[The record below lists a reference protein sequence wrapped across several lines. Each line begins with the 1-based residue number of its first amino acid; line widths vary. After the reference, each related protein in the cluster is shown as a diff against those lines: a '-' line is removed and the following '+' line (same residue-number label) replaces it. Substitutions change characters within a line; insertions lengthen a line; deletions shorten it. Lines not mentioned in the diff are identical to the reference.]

1 MKSWT
6 GRMVGMFAWR
16 NVLSVSRGEEGSQ
29 VSAVDTSISFTF
41 YFYNFRGKLIA
52 VLYDILA
59 FLNQISE
66 SKLFGLQIGTDVDT
80 SKYLILNYGIEDK
93 VDSDVKR
100 GCVSKK
106 LMLQALLW
114 QKN

>member
-1 MKSWT
+1 M
-6 GRMVGMFAWR
+6 
-16 NVLSVSRGEEGSQ
+16 
-29 VSAVDTSISFTF
+29 
-41 YFYNFRGKLIA
+41 

-59 FLNQISE
+59 FLDQISR
-66 SKLFGLQIGTDVDT
+66 KANFGLQFGTDVDT

-100 GCVSKK
+100 GCVPKK

>member
-1 MKSWT
+1 M
-6 GRMVGMFAWR
+6 
-16 NVLSVSRGEEGSQ
+16 
-29 VSAVDTSISFTF
+29 
-41 YFYNFRGKLIA
+41 

-59 FLNQISE
+59 FLDQISR
-66 SKLFGLQIGTDVDT
+66 KANFGLHVGTDVDT
-80 SKYLILNYGIEDK
+80 SKNLILNYGIEDK

-106 LMLQALLW
+106 LMFQALLW